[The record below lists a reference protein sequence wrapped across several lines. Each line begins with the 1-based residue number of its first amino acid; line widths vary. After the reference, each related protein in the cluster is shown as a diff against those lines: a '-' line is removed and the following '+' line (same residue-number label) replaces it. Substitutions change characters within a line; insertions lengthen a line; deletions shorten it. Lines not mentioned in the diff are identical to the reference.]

1 MSPRK
6 TYILKLYVAG
16 NTPNSMRA
24 LKTLRNILEEEFR
37 GVYAL
42 KVIDVLKN
50 PQLAEEDKI
59 LATPTLAKIL
69 PPPVRRIIGD
79 LSDRERVL
87 IGLDLLYDELS
98 DETSTDNDDEIITND
113 SYYDS
118 AGDSGDDL
126 VDDSSGDLVD
136 ELAEDL
142 ADDSGHDSV
151 DKLAG
156 DSAVDSV
163 NYVASNSVDD
173 MLNNAVNN
181 FADSKG
187 DDNVDN
193 KVDNKAGSK
202 AGSKAGGKPGN
213 KADSKADN
221 KTGGKANN
229 KAGNKLDN

>member
-24 LKTLRNILEEEFR
+24 LKTLRNILDEEFR

-98 DETSTDNDDEIITND
+98 EESMFDTDDEVVHNDLAENSADTSADDSAND
-113 SYYDS
+113 SPDDSADSS
-118 AGDSGDDL
+118 AGDSAI
-126 VDDSSGDLVD
+126 DSAIDS
-136 ELAEDL
+136 
-142 ADDSGHDSV
+142 ADDSANGSAKSKIDN
-151 DKLAG
+151 LAAKPARNPVG
-156 DSAVDSV
+156 DLAADTPDHKPTKSA
-163 NYVASNSVDD
+163 AKIA
-173 MLNNAVNN
+173 NA
-181 FADSKG
+181 A
-187 DDNVDN
+187 
-193 KVDNKAGSK
+193 
-202 AGSKAGGKPGN
+202 
-213 KADSKADN
+213 
-221 KTGGKANN
+221 AN
-229 KAGNKLDN
+229 DTDC